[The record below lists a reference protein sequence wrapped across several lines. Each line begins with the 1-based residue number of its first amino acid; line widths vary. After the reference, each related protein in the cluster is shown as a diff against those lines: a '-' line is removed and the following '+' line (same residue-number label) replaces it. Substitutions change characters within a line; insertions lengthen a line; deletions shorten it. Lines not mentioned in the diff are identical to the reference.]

1 MALHKQKGGFKM
13 PALKS
18 NTKIQIADILRHI
31 ILSWLL
37 AVLIEYLTLPSELR
51 DLAELDGLAQ
61 MSFVRAIGIT
71 CGIAALL
78 TGISF
83 FVKTRKLERWC
94 ILAAFAVLA
103 IAALRASATW
113 AFLVVCVLVVV
124 ILTVFGIYGWEK
136 TPEPVAEPRK
146 THKAYIWI
154 TVGLSAVFF
163 LFVSA
168 WTVGRV
174 YSFSSPTFD
183 FGIFS
188 QMFYHMKESGLPMTT
203 VERDGLL
210 SHFAVH
216 VSPIYYLML
225 PFYWLVPTP
234 ATLQVLQAAVI
245 TSAVIPLW
253 KIGKHHGLTGAQRLL
268 VCAVLLLYPAFSGGT
283 SYDIHENCFL
293 TPLILWLLYGID
305 KKSITITAIAAVLT
319 FMVKEDAAVY
329 VAVVALWLIVKTV
342 LRFKK
347 LDVQNLITGIALL
360 AISLGWFFLVTGY
373 LSKSGDGVMTYRYS
387 NFMYD
392 GSSSLITVI
401 KSVILNP
408 MKAVYECVDAEK
420 LYFIAMTLLPL
431 LGLPLLT
438 RRYERY
444 ILLIPYILVN
454 LMSDYQYQHD
464 IFFQYTFGSNAF
476 LLYLT
481 VVNLADLKINWQ
493 RIFALVAATIVS
505 AVCFGIVVAPKAM
518 NYPVQ
523 AIQYH
528 DYYQNIRD
536 TLDTI
541 PDGASVTATTF
552 YTTYLSQRE
561 VLYDVRYCSQEHL
574 LETEYVVLKLAAN
587 SDYKKYATGG
597 KDNGFDN
604 LVKLLEK
611 NGYTEYESLSDVL
624 VIYHKEQPEDPPANP
639 VISTQIAS
647 IPFAD
652 LEPGAGVVS
661 EQYIDIKT
669 DGATIEYSI
678 TYVSPLI
685 RLEAGLMPIGG
696 EDYNLEIENGS
707 ASGVFENVPAGEY
720 HLFVRNVGCIL
731 DYEERPVAAGAMVC
745 KLIEK

>member
-1 MALHKQKGGFKM
+1 MSKQKTLIRSQFTI
-13 PALKS
+13 PSL
-18 NTKIQIADILRHI
+18 LRHV

-37 AVLIEYLTLPSELR
+37 AVVIEYFILPSELR
-51 DLAELDGLAQ
+51 DLSILDGLAQ
-61 MSFVRAIGIT
+61 MSFVRVIGIT
-71 CGIAALL
+71 CGITVLL
-78 TGISF
+78 TAISF
-83 FVKTRKLERWC
+83 FIKTKKIERWC
-94 ILAAFAVLA
+94 IVAAFAVLA
-103 IAALRASATW
+103 IAALRVSFTW
-113 AFLVVCVLVVV
+113 AFLAVCILVLA
-124 ILTVFGIYGWEK
+124 ILAVFGIYGWNK
-136 TPEPVAEPRK
+136 TPEPAIEPK
-146 THKAYIWI
+146 KAHKAYIWI
-154 TVGLSAVFF
+154 TVGLSAAFF

-188 QMFYHMKESGLPMTT
+188 QMFYNMKESGLPMTT

-216 VSPIYYLML
+216 VSPVYYLML

-253 KIGKHHGLTGAQRLL
+253 KIGKHHGLTGGQRML
-268 VCAVLLLYPAFSGGT
+268 VCVVLLLFPAYSGGT

-305 KKSITITAIAAVLT
+305 RKNTAITAIAAVLT
-319 FMVKEDAAVY
+319 LMVKEDAAVY

-347 LDVQNLITGIALL
+347 LDVQNLITGIVLL

-373 LSKSGDGVMTYRYS
+373 LAKSGDGVMTYRYN

-476 LLYLT
+476 LVYLT

-493 RIFALVAATIVS
+493 RIFALVAATIMS
-505 AVCFGIVVAPKAM
+505 AACFGIVVVPKAM
-518 NYPVQ
+518 NYPAQ
-523 AIQYH
+523 AIQYY

-541 PDGASVTATTF
+541 PDSASVTATTF
-552 YTTYLSQRE
+552 YTTHLSQRK

-574 LETEYVVLKLAAN
+574 LETEYVVLKLSAD
-587 SDYKKYATGG
+587 SDFKKYATDGNNG
-597 KDNGFDN
+597 YENLINLLKDNG
-604 LVKLLEK
+604 
-611 NGYTEYESLSDVL
+611 YELCGTLQNVLS
-624 VIYHKEQPEDPPANP
+624 IYRKIQ
-639 VISTQIAS
+639 
-647 IPFAD
+647 
-652 LEPGAGVVS
+652 
-661 EQYIDIKT
+661 
-669 DGATIEYSI
+669 
-678 TYVSPLI
+678 
-685 RLEAGLMPIGG
+685 
-696 EDYNLEIENGS
+696 
-707 ASGVFENVPAGEY
+707 
-720 HLFVRNVGCIL
+720 
-731 DYEERPVAAGAMVC
+731 
-745 KLIEK
+745 

>member
-1 MALHKQKGGFKM
+1 M
-13 PALKS
+13 
-18 NTKIQIADILRHI
+18 
-31 ILSWLL
+31 
-37 AVLIEYLTLPSELR
+37 
-51 DLAELDGLAQ
+51 
-61 MSFVRAIGIT
+61 
-71 CGIAALL
+71 
-78 TGISF
+78 
-83 FVKTRKLERWC
+83 
-94 ILAAFAVLA
+94 
-103 IAALRASATW
+103 
-113 AFLVVCVLVVV
+113 
-124 ILTVFGIYGWEK
+124 VFGFYGWEK
-136 TPEPVAEPRK
+136 TPETVAEPK
-146 THKAYIWI
+146 KAHKAYIWI
-154 TVGLSAVFF
+154 TAGLSVVFF

-188 QMFYHMKESGLPMTT
+188 QMFYHLKESGLPMTT

-225 PFYWLVPTP
+225 PFYWLAPTP

-253 KIGKHHGLTGAQRLL
+253 KIGKHHGLTGAQRML

-305 KKSITITAIAAVLT
+305 KKSITITAIAAVLAL
-319 FMVKEDAAVY
+319 MVKEDAAVY
-329 VAVVALWLIVKTV
+329 VAVIALWLIVKTV

-347 LDVQNLITGIALL
+347 LDVQNLITGIVLL

-373 LSKSGDGVMTYRYS
+373 LAKSGDGVMTYRYS
-387 NFMYD
+387 NFIYD

-401 KSVILNP
+401 KTVILNP
-408 MKAVYECVDAEK
+408 MKAVYECGDAEK

-476 LLYLT
+476 LVYLT

-505 AVCFGIVVAPKAM
+505 AVCFGIVVVPKAM

-523 AIQYH
+523 AIQYY

-552 YTTYLSQRE
+552 YTTHLSQRKI
-561 VLYDVRYCSQEHL
+561 LYDVQYCSKEHL
-574 LETEYVVLKLAAN
+574 LETEYVVLKPSAS
-587 SDYKKYATGG
+587 SDYRKYATGG
-597 KDNGFDN
+597 KENGFDN
-604 LVKLLEK
+604 LVKLLEE
-611 NGYTEYESLSDVL
+611 NGYTEYESLNNVL
-624 VIYHKEQPEDPPANP
+624 VIYHKEQPEDPSANP
-639 VISTQIAS
+639 VISTQMAPVCLRMS
-647 IPFAD
+647 LRAP
-652 LEPGAGVVS
+652 
-661 EQYIDIKT
+661 Q
-669 DGATIEYSI
+669 
-678 TYVSPLI
+678 
-685 RLEAGLMPIGG
+685 
-696 EDYNLEIENGS
+696 
-707 ASGVFENVPAGEY
+707 
-720 HLFVRNVGCIL
+720 VRGN
-731 DYEERPVAAGAMVC
+731 P
-745 KLIEK
+745 